1 MRPRFPHRPPRPQ
14 PGGDHAPEA
23 IAEPGGV
30 GDRHTGMLTVKVN
43 QRGAAWAV
51 ALAVSLTLGAV
62 ACGSGTSDA
71 ADGAPSSTTGPV
83 TPSGDTTTAPPTT
96 TEPTTA
102 TPTTGGPTTGG
113 TTSGTGSIASRVV
126 YFSSSVRAVAGTHE
140 VLRDR
145 DELDRFATT
154 AAHNDGKTAAEISAG
169 GAATDFGRY
178 VLVGW
183 TESTGCSAAT
193 SATLGVAGN
202 SLKLRVEQPTPTAEC
217 LTDFRVTVVFEVP
230 KDRIP
235 ARPAFG

>member
-1 MRPRFPHRPPRPQ
+1 
-14 PGGDHAPEA
+14 
-23 IAEPGGV
+23 
-30 GDRHTGMLTVKVN
+30 MLTVKVN
-43 QRGAAWAV
+43 QRGATWAV

-83 TPSGDTTTAPPTT
+83 TPSGDTTTA
-96 TEPTTA
+96 TTA
-102 TPTTGGPTTGG
+102 PPTTGGPTTGG
-113 TTSGTGSIASRVV
+113 ATPGAGSIASRVV

-145 DELDRFATT
+145 GELDRFATT
-154 AAHNDGKTAAEISAG
+154 AAHNDGRTAAEISAG

-217 LTDFRVTVVFEVP
+217 LTDFRVTVLFEVP

>member
-1 MRPRFPHRPPRPQ
+1 
-14 PGGDHAPEA
+14 
-23 IAEPGGV
+23 
-30 GDRHTGMLTVKVN
+30 MLTVKVN

-96 TEPTTA
+96 
-102 TPTTGGPTTGG
+102 GGPTTGG
-113 TTSGTGSIASRVV
+113 ATPGTGSIASRVV

-145 DELDRFATT
+145 GELDRFATT
-154 AAHNDGKTAAEISAG
+154 VAHSDGKTAAEISAG

-183 TESTGCSAAT
+183 TKSTGCSAAT

>member
-1 MRPRFPHRPPRPQ
+1 M
-14 PGGDHAPEA
+14 
-23 IAEPGGV
+23 
-30 GDRHTGMLTVKVN
+30 
-43 QRGAAWAV
+43 
-51 ALAVSLTLGAV
+51 
-62 ACGSGTSDA
+62 
-71 ADGAPSSTTGPV
+71 
-83 TPSGDTTTAPPTT
+83 
-96 TEPTTA
+96 
-102 TPTTGGPTTGG
+102 
-113 TTSGTGSIASRVV
+113 

-140 VLRDR
+140 VLHDR
-145 DELDRFATT
+145 GELDRFATT
-154 AAHNDGKTAAEISAG
+154 VAHSDGRTAAEISAG

-193 SATLGVAGN
+193 SATLGVAGD